1 MYSAIRW
8 VLAIVLSAACVRSAV
23 AVQLRICA
31 DPNNL
36 PYSNEKLQGFENRIA
51 RLIAKDFGEETTYY
65 WYPQRGA
72 FFNRTLESGVCDVVM
87 GVPAGMKGVA
97 VTQPYYRSAYVF
109 ITRRDSHLNIASLD
123 DSRLRTLKIGVH
135 IFGDQNDNSPPVDAL
150 IRRGIVHNLVGFSI
164 FGHLDETNPP
174 ADLIR
179 AVENRKVD
187 IAISWGPL
195 AGYFSRHSPV
205 PLEIT
210 PVPDD
215 PSNPK
220 LPFHFDIG
228 IGVRKADHALEE
240 QLNSELVRLQPQI
253 ERILRG
259 YGIPQLT
266 LPAEAARFIEE

>member
-1 MYSAIRW
+1 MCSAIKW
-8 VLAIVLSAACVRSAV
+8 VVIIGLFAASIRSAI
-23 AVQLRICA
+23 AAQLRICA

-36 PYSNEKLQGFENRIA
+36 PYSNEKQQGFENQIA
-51 RLIAKDFGEETTYY
+51 QLIAKDLGEDTAYY
-65 WYPQRGA
+65 WYPQRSA
-72 FFNRTLESGVCDVVM
+72 FFTKTLESGVCDVVM
-87 GVPAGMKGVA
+87 GVPSGMEGVA
-97 VTQPYYRSAYVF
+97 VTQPYYRSDYVF
-109 ITRRDSHLNIASLD
+109 ITRRDSHLTIASLD

-135 IFGDQNDNSPPVDAL
+135 IFGDQNASSPPVNAL

-164 FGHLDETNPP
+164 FGHLDERNPP

-187 IAISWGPL
+187 IAIAWGPL

-215 PSNPK
+215 PLNPK

-228 IGVRKADHALEE
+228 IGVRQTDHALE
-240 QLNSELVRLQPQI
+240 QRLNSELVRLQPQI
-253 ERILRG
+253 ERILHQ

-266 LPAEAARFIEE
+266 LPTEAARVTEE

>member
-1 MYSAIRW
+1 MCSAIRW
-8 VLAIVLSAACVRSAV
+8 VLVIVLSAACVQSAI

-36 PYSNEKLQGFENRIA
+36 PYSNEKQQGFENRIA
-51 RLIAKDFGEETTYY
+51 ELIAKNLGEKAAYY
-65 WYPQRGA
+65 WYPQRSA
-72 FFNRTLESGVCDVVM
+72 FFNKTLESGFCDVVM
-87 GVPAGMKGVA
+87 GVPSGMVGIA

-109 ITRRDSHLNIASLD
+109 ITRSDSHLNIASLD
-123 DSRLRTLKIGVH
+123 DARLRTLTIGVH
-135 IFGDQNDNSPPVDAL
+135 IFGDQNDSSPPVDAL

-187 IAISWGPL
+187 IAIAWGPL
-195 AGYFSRHSPV
+195 AGNFSRHSPV

-228 IGVRKADHALEE
+228 IGVRKTDHALE
-240 QLNSELVRLQPQI
+240 QKLNSELVRLQPQI
-253 ERILRG
+253 ERILRD

-266 LPAEAARFIEE
+266 LPAEAARITEE